1 MALCLTLSPGQGAA
15 KRALRKLITFWGSTW
30 RHSVPSRDLRSFP
43 TRPLKHTEYL
53 HHSIVDTMHYQESL
67 PRLPI
72 PDLVDSMRRYLNAQ
86 KPILDDDQFRKTE
99 LLSHSFKCGIGKDL
113 HEELVAL
120 DELHQDT
127 SYISAMWIDAFLAL
141 RDSIAFHS
149 NAALAFQADP
159 NPEQNDQLTRATNL
173 TISSIR
179 FLKTFRAG
187 YLEPEVMH
195 LYPEKTDNEQF
206 KKLIQFI
213 SPDLVCMAASMV
225 SAYPL
230 DMSQFYRLFNT
241 TRVPLNHKDDLVTNE
256 NGMHILVLRNGNF
269 YAFNVLDG
277 DGNIVKSSEIHAHLK
292 YILSDESPTPE
303 FPVGYLTS
311 ENRNT
316 WAKLR
321 KELLTNGNEEA
332 ISLVETAIFSLCLD
346 DFSVT
351 DIDQLVQTLHHGE
364 GMNRWFDKSFNLIVT
379 KDGSAGVNLE
389 NSWGDGVAVIRF
401 MSEIFKDSTQE
412 PMVTPHSHL
421 ANVDSSYLVR
431 KLDFHLNDTLRQG
444 ISVAKENF
452 EAMKKSLTFQCFHF
466 EKGGKAFLKRQK
478 VSPDAMIQLSLQ
490 MAFLSLYGQTV
501 PTYEACS
508 TGTFKHG
515 RTEIIR
521 PASVY
526 TKKCSE
532 AFVRE
537 AFRYRVR
544 DLRNMLSDC
553 SEYHI
558 RLIREAAMGQGFD
571 RHLFALRFLAAAKR
585 DPMIPDFFQD
595 PAYSYLNENVLLTN
609 TLSSPLVANIAFAP
623 VVPHGVAVGYSVHQ
637 DYLKFTVSSHC
648 GRNVG
653 EFNQGVTKCLENIFS
668 VLEGRPIH
676 S

>member
-1 MALCLTLSPGQGAA
+1 MRYLNKSCAQCTWGGATQGHWGGPSRCSVSLFLA
-15 KRALRKLITFWGSTW
+15 RALSQ
-30 RHSVPSRDLRSFP
+30 
-43 TRPLKHTEYL
+43 HTDYL

-72 PDLVDSMRRYLNAQ
+72 PDLTDSVRRYLNAQ

-99 LLSHSFKCGIGKDL
+99 LLSHSFKYGIGKDL

-141 RDSIAFHS
+141 WDSIASHG

-195 LYPEKTDNEQF
+195 LYPEKTDNEQC

-213 SPDLVCMAASMV
+213 SPDLVCTTASMV
-225 SAYPL
+225 SAYHL

-241 TRVPLNHKDDLVTNE
+241 TRIPLNKDDLVTE
-256 NGMHILVLRNGNF
+256 ESRMHILVLQNGNF
-269 YAFNVLDG
+269 YVFNVLD
-277 DGNIVKSSEIHAHLK
+277 DNGNIVKASEIHAHLK
-292 YILSDESPTPE
+292 YILSDESPTPD
-303 FPVGYLTS
+303 FPVAYLTS

-316 WAKLR
+316 WAKLHN
-321 KELLTNGNEEA
+321 ELLNNGSEEA
-332 ISLVETAIFSLCLD
+332 VRLVETAIFSLCLD

-364 GMNRWFDKSFNLIVT
+364 GMNHWFDKSFNLIIT
-379 KDGSAGVNLE
+379 KDGSAGINLE
-389 NSWGDGVAVIRF
+389 TSWGDGAAVICF
-401 MSEIFKDSTQE
+401 MNEIFKDSTQE
-412 PMVTPHSHL
+412 PMVTPYSHL
-421 ANVDSSYLVR
+421 ASVDSSYVVR
-431 KLDFHLNDTLRQG
+431 KLNFYLNDTLREG
-444 ISVAKENF
+444 ISEAKENF
-452 EAMKKSLTFQCFHF
+452 EAKKKSLTFQCFRF

-478 VSPDAMIQLSLQ
+478 VSPDAMIQLPLQ
-490 MAFLSLYGQTV
+490 MTFLSLYRQTV
-501 PTYEACS
+501 PKYEACS
-508 TGTFKHG
+508 TRTFKHG
-515 RTEIIR
+515 CREIIR

-526 TKKCSE
+526 AKRCSE
-532 AFVRE
+532 AFIRE
-537 AFRYRVR
+537 AFQYKVR
-544 DLRNMLSDC
+544 DLRNMLSEC
-553 SEYHI
+553 SGYHV
-558 RLIREAAMGQGFD
+558 RLIREATMGQGFD

-585 DPMIPDFFQD
+585 GPVIPDFFQD
-595 PAYSYLNENVLLTN
+595 PAYIYLNENVLWTN

-623 VVPHGVAVGYSVHQ
+623 MVPDGIAVGYLVHQ

-653 EFNQGVTKCLENIFS
+653 EFNQGVTKCLENIFGI
-668 VLEGRPIH
+668 LEGRPIH